1 MEKKQLTEFIKQ
13 GQLDE
18 KIAYLMGKEKVES
31 QKERYLRIIEK
42 ADVLY
47 KANEYHIFSAP
58 GRSEIGGN
66 HTDHQNGHVLAASV
80 NVDIIC
86 VACENDDYVEVYSE
100 GFDIKPIAINDLNPR
115 KEEEHTTEAL
125 IRGTLYRFK
134 ELGYNIGGFKGYFD
148 SEVLKGSGISSSAAY
163 EVLIGTVLSHLY
175 NDGKIS
181 PIEIA
186 KIGQFAENV
195 HFNKPCGLM
204 DQMACSVGG
213 FVAIDFKDVN
223 NPIVINVNRNFSD
236 YNHHLVLV
244 DTKGDHADLSD
255 EYGYMRSEMNDV
267 AKFFNKEVLS
277 ELTLDEVLK
286 NVKAIR
292 ETTSDRALLR
302 AIHFFNEDKRAVAE
316 KEALENNDFELFKQI
331 VLDSGDSSYKFLQN
345 VYSTKNISEQ
355 NISVGLAL
363 SEQILKDKGAYRVHG
378 GGLAGTI
385 QAIVPDELLVDYLT
399 LLDSCF
405 GEGSAMVMNIRPEGG
420 VKLV

>member
-292 ETTSDRALLR
+292 EATSDRALLR

-385 QAIVPDELLVDYLT
+385 QAIVPDELLADYLT

>member
-292 ETTSDRALLR
+292 EATSDRALLR